1 MPQFSHLPEKPSEWD
16 FVHQAS
22 ESCSESDVSSIFEES
37 STSPKQFNQEELSD
51 LIRDLN
57 LSKEASEVLASRLKD
72 KKCLSVGMKVTF
84 YRTRE
89 SDLLPY
95 YRSEGLVFCSD
106 VEGLL
111 LKMGIPEYK
120 PQDWRLFIDSSKRS
134 LKCVLLHNGNK
145 YASIPIGHS
154 TLLKEI
160 YNNIKRV
167 LEKLNYCDHQWLICV
182 DLKMVSFLLGQQSGY
197 TKYPCFICLW
207 DSRARSDHWVKKK
220 WPERI
225 TLTVNEC
232 NFINEPLVPREKII
246 LPPLHI
252 KLGIMKQFVKAL
264 PVHGNCF
271 NYICR
276 VFPGMSNEKLKAGI
290 FDGPQIR
297 KLMNDPNFT
306 ASMTEKEFA
315 AWISFTVVVKNFLGN
330 NKANNY
336 IQIVEDMLSKFQ
348 SLGAKIHYLFSH
360 LDRFP
365 ENLGEL
371 SEEQGERFR
380 QDIKVMEE
388 RYQGRWD
395 THMMVDY
402 CWNLQRHK
410 PFAPHARKSYKR
422 RLVS

>member
-1 MPQFSHLPEKPSEWD
+1 
-16 FVHQAS
+16 
-22 ESCSESDVSSIFEES
+22 
-37 STSPKQFNQEELSD
+37 
-51 LIRDLN
+51 
-57 LSKEASEVLASRLKD
+57 
-72 KKCLSVGMKVTF
+72 
-84 YRTRE
+84 
-89 SDLLPY
+89 
-95 YRSEGLVFCSD
+95 
-106 VEGLL
+106 
-111 LKMGIPEYK
+111 MGIPEYK

-154 TLLKEI
+154 TLLKEK

-182 DLKMVSFLLGQQSGY
+182 DLKMVNFLLGQQSGY

-207 DSRARSDHWVKKK
+207 DSRARSDHWVKKE

-232 NFINEPLVPREKII
+232 NVINEPLVPREKII

-348 SLGAKIHYLFSH
+348 SLGAKMSIKIHYLFSH

-371 SEEQGERFR
+371 SEEQGERFH

-395 THMMVDY
+395 THMMADY

-410 PFAPHARKSYKR
+410 PFAPHTRKSYKR